1 MTTSRV
7 THAIA
12 AAMLGCHVSNI
23 SKLIDKGQLISTGQ
37 RGASLD
43 RDSVEQLARRRDL
56 KRQALA
62 RRPRGFQRIDPRP
75 DDEHEWLSPREVA
88 ELLGVT
94 PQAVT
99 RRIRTQRLP
108 GVEHR
113 GRQWVRRDH
122 LEQVEAARLARKTR
136 RP

>member
-1 MTTSRV
+1 MTTWV
-7 THAIA
+7 TYAKA
-12 AAMLGCHVSNI
+12 AEILGCHISNV

-37 RGASLD
+37 RRASLD
-43 RDSVEQLARRRDL
+43 RESVEQLARRRDL

-62 RRPRGFQRIDPRP
+62 RRPRGSRRIDHRP
-75 DDEHEWLSPREVA
+75 DHEHEWLSPREVA

-99 RRIRTQRLP
+99 RRIRTERLP
-108 GVEHR
+108 GVEHG

-122 LEQVEAARLARKTR
+122 LELVGAARLARKTG

>member
-7 THAIA
+7 THATA
-12 AAMLGCHVSNI
+12 AAILGCHISNI

-56 KRQALA
+56 ERQALA
-62 RRPRGFQRIDPRP
+62 QRPRGFQRMDPRP
-75 DDEHEWLSPREVA
+75 DCEHEWLSPRDVA

-94 PQAVT
+94 RRTVAY
-99 RRIRTQRLP
+99 RIRTERLP